1 MVKCDKCSK
10 NEEMPF
16 RCNYCGGYFCTE
28 HRLPEFHDCPGLYN
42 ETRNTFNPR
51 SSSRT
56 NYDYIPRQSK
66 VRNRFYFS
74 QEELKHLV
82 IGLGVILL
90 LPIMSSGFMSNPLIY
105 VVSIMLVYAAAFLIH
120 EISHKFAAQRYGYW
134 AEFRTNQIGILLTIM
149 SLFSPFKIV
158 APGAVVI
165 SGLMYG
171 EDYGKISLAGPISN
185 IIQAII
191 FLALRFVMPQY
202 SLWWWVAVNAIE
214 INTILAIFNLIP
226 FGIFDGEKIIK
237 WDWRIWLATIACAG
251 ILRMV

>member
-1 MVKCDKCSK
+1 MVKCDNCSK

-51 SSSRT
+51 PSSRT

-74 QEELKHLV
+74 QEELKHLA

-120 EISHKFAAQRYGYW
+120 EISHNLLPSTSVY
-134 AEFRTNQIGILLTIM
+134 FRA
-149 SLFSPFKIV
+149 FSE
-158 APGAVVI
+158 G
-165 SGLMYG
+165 GL
-171 EDYGKISLAGPISN
+171 P
-185 IIQAII
+185 
-191 FLALRFVMPQY
+191 VCC
-202 SLWWWVAVNAIE
+202 
-214 INTILAIFNLIP
+214 T
-226 FGIFDGEKIIK
+226 
-237 WDWRIWLATIACAG
+237 
-251 ILRMV
+251 